1 MPTKS
6 FEDRLAR
13 LEQVAESLK
22 DGKIPLEEAI
32 ALFEEGSKLAKTLEK
47 ELARVERKVQ
57 VLSGEE
63 RKPANRCS
71 GSSPSWTLT
80 RPKRTGDHSGARARY
95 RSPSGSVTVSPSDAP
110 TSVKAPRGSSRA

>member
-1 MPTKS
+1 MPTRS

-13 LEQVAESLK
+13 LEQVAVSLK

-57 VLSGEE
+57 VLTGEDGESGE
-63 RKPANRCS
+63 PAM
-71 GSSPSWTLT
+71 GLFPELE
-80 RPKRTGDHSGARARY
+80 PDEPETGR
-95 RSPSGSVTVSPSDAP
+95 
-110 TSVKAPRGSSRA
+110 

>member
-13 LEQVAESLK
+13 LEEVAARLK

-47 ELARVERKVQ
+47 DLARVERKVQ

-63 RKPANRCS
+63 PDTGEPAL
-71 GSSPSWTLT
+71 GLFPELD
-80 RPKRTGDHSGARARY
+80 PDEAE
-95 RSPSGSVTVSPSDAP
+95 
-110 TSVKAPRGSSRA
+110 RGS

>member
-13 LEQVAESLK
+13 LEEVAARLK

-32 ALFEEGSKLAKTLEK
+32 ALFEEGSKLARMLEK

-57 VLSGEE
+57 VLSGEQADTGE
-63 RKPANRCS
+63 PALGLFPELN
-71 GSSPSWTLT
+71 P
-80 RPKRTGDHSGARARY
+80 D
-95 RSPSGSVTVSPSDAP
+95 DADQG
-110 TSVKAPRGSSRA
+110 T

>member
-13 LEQVAESLK
+13 LEQVAARLK

-47 ELARVERKVQ
+47 ELSRVERKVQ
-57 VLSGEE
+57 LLSGENADTGEPAFELFPELESDDAE
-63 RKPANRCS
+63 R
-71 GSSPSWTLT
+71 GT
-80 RPKRTGDHSGARARY
+80 
-95 RSPSGSVTVSPSDAP
+95 
-110 TSVKAPRGSSRA
+110 

>member
-6 FEDRLAR
+6 FEDRLTR

-32 ALFEEGSKLAKTLEK
+32 ALFEEGSKLAKMLEK

-63 RKPANRCS
+63 AETGEPALGLFPELNPDEEES
-71 GSSPSWTLT
+71 G
-80 RPKRTGDHSGARARY
+80 R
-95 RSPSGSVTVSPSDAP
+95 
-110 TSVKAPRGSSRA
+110 

>member
-13 LEQVAESLK
+13 LEEVAARLK

-63 RKPANRCS
+63 PDTGEPALGLFPELDPNEAEQ
-71 GSSPSWTLT
+71 GS
-80 RPKRTGDHSGARARY
+80 
-95 RSPSGSVTVSPSDAP
+95 
-110 TSVKAPRGSSRA
+110 

>member
-13 LEQVAESLK
+13 LEEVAASLK

-57 VLSGEE
+57 VLTGEDVESGEPGLDLFPE
-63 RKPANRCS
+63 MDPDE
-71 GSSPSWTLT
+71 PE
-80 RPKRTGDHSGARARY
+80 TGR
-95 RSPSGSVTVSPSDAP
+95 
-110 TSVKAPRGSSRA
+110 